1 MTDTN
6 LKLRTSDTIPSNENK
21 GANIGSKKCPF
32 KLAIIGAGPA
42 GYCLIASITPLS
54 SLFLLQ
60 LLFISYLEFISKF
73 IDNFIF
79 H

>member
-1 MTDTN
+1 MTDTT
-6 LKLRTSDTIPSNENK
+6 LKFTTTDTSGLLKECPSNETK

-60 LLFISYLEFISKF
+60 LLFIFYLEFYI
-73 IDNFIF
+73 
-79 H
+79 